1 MQRQRLISDDD
12 LSDVVAEL
20 NRLGD
25 DSEIERKLRIGRLVF
40 ERIFGSELVDLERR
54 GQNHAS
60 FRRLARHSG
69 LRVSVATVF
78 RATKLWVVAQHLDAD
93 RVQRLKVGHFYAVCG
108 LPLAEQVAL
117 LDRVEATSM
126 GVAELRREVAQRRA
140 KVANGAPRP
149 GRTPLNPVVF
159 RLRHLGRSVEA
170 CVAELGDRPDF
181 EALSDEER
189 REAERVLLEAATWV
203 NQQLRSLGAWSRFA
217 APEVRSARP
226 RDNETGSSGVR
237 ALGEAVN
244 AR

>member
-1 MQRQRLISDDD
+1 
-12 LSDVVAEL
+12 
-20 NRLGD
+20 
-25 DSEIERKLRIGRLVF
+25 
-40 ERIFGSELVDLERR
+40 
-54 GQNHAS
+54 
-60 FRRLARHSG
+60 
-69 LRVSVATVF
+69 
-78 RATKLWVVAQHLDAD
+78 
-93 RVQRLKVGHFYAVCG
+93 
-108 LPLAEQVAL
+108 
-117 LDRVEATSM
+117 M